1 MLRLTGAALV
11 AAALCAAGFVWAGM
25 ESRRLRATEQA
36 VNAVELLRGQVVL
49 LLQPLDAAVAA
60 LAQQNA
66 LLKRIADA
74 GCPVQDEALRAELAR
89 AGLGKAQIAALE
101 ALFAA
106 IPSLPAGQSAPFD
119 AAREQ
124 LSLQLAAQRKAV
136 GQGAALYPRLG
147 ILAGLAAFV
156 LLV

>member
-25 ESRRLRATEQA
+25 ENRRLRAAEQA

-49 LLQPLDAAVAA
+49 LLQPPDAAVAA
-60 LAQQNA
+60 LARQNA
-66 LLKRIADA
+66 LLKRLADA
-74 GCPVQDEALRAELAR
+74 GCPAQGEALRAELAR
-89 AGLGKAQIAALE
+89 AGLGRAQIAVLE

-147 ILAGLAAFV
+147 ILAGLAAFA

>member
-11 AAALCAAGFVWAGM
+11 AAALCAGGCVWAGM
-25 ESRRLRATEQA
+25 ESRRLRAAELA
-36 VNAVELLRGQVVL
+36 VQAVELLRGQVVV
-49 LLQPLDAAVAA
+49 LLQPLDAALAA

-66 LLKRIADA
+66 LLKHLADA
-74 GCPVQDEALRAELAR
+74 GSPAQGEALREELAR

-101 ALFAA
+101 ALLAA
-106 IPSLPAGQSAPFD
+106 IPSLPAGCGAPFD

-124 LSLQLAAQRKAV
+124 LCLQLDAQRKAM
-136 GQGAALYPRLG
+136 GQCAALYPRLG

>member
-1 MLRLTGAALV
+1 MPGA
-11 AAALCAAGFVWAGM
+11 G
-25 ESRRLRATEQA
+25 
-36 VNAVELLRGQVVL
+36 
-49 LLQPLDAAVAA
+49 
-60 LAQQNA
+60 
-66 LLKRIADA
+66 
-74 GCPVQDEALRAELAR
+74 RAELAR

-136 GQGAALYPRLG
+136 GQGAVLYPRLG

>member
-1 MLRLTGAALV
+1 MLKLTGAALV
-11 AAALCAAGFVWAGM
+11 AAALSTAGFVWAGM

-49 LLQPLDAAVAA
+49 LLRPLDAAISI
-60 LAQQNA
+60 LSTQNA
-66 LLKRIADA
+66 LLARLADA
-74 GCPVQDEALRAELAR
+74 GCIIQGEALRAELAR
-89 AGLGKAQIAALE
+89 AGLGKAQIAVME
-101 ALFAA
+101 SLFEA
-106 IPSLPAGQSAPFD
+106 IPSLPAGQGAPFD

-124 LSLQLAAQRKAV
+124 LNLQLAAQRKAV